1 VAGKVLPDTNAFI
14 ALSAGNASIR
24 AALDDADEIILAAAV
39 LGELRYGALNS
50 GSPERNLDRVNQI
63 AALCTFAP
71 VDVGVV
77 QRYAEIR
84 AALKRRGRPIPENDI
99 WIAATA
105 QAHGA
110 VVMTDDAHFE
120 QIADLLV
127 VKLP

>member
-14 ALSAGNASIR
+14 ALSAGDTSIR
-24 AALDDADEIILAAAV
+24 QALEEADEIILAAAV

-50 GSPERNLDRVNQI
+50 GAPERNLARVDEI
-63 AALCTFAP
+63 AVLCAFAP
-71 VDVGVV
+71 VDVTVV

-84 AALKRRGRPIPENDI
+84 AALKRSGRPIPENDI

-110 VVMTDDAHFE
+110 VVLTDDAHFE
-120 QIADLLV
+120 QIADLRV
-127 VKLP
+127 MKLR